1 MYVSDETVE
10 LERIIR
16 KKMRINRY
24 DLDKPGENFYEIICD
39 ELGELE
45 KERILKTIS
54 IMKSLLKLDCAPVH
68 IERLECIMTPSV
80 KTQIITASKKLN
92 MFGKTA
98 PFVASFDE
106 YGRRLPDESRLEVM
120 QGMTV
125 KIVDPDVFG
134 ECYLE
139 LKAYVQKT

>member
-1 MYVSDETVE
+1 M
-10 LERIIR
+10 
-16 KKMRINRY
+16 KKHSHN
-24 DLDKPGENFYEIICD
+24 LDKAGKGFYEVVCD

-54 IMKSLLKLDCAPVH
+54 IMKTILKLDCASVH
-68 IERLECIMTPSV
+68 VERIECIMTPFV
-80 KTQIITASKKLN
+80 KAHIITASKKLN

-134 ECYLE
+134 KNYLE
-139 LKAYVQKT
+139 LKAYV